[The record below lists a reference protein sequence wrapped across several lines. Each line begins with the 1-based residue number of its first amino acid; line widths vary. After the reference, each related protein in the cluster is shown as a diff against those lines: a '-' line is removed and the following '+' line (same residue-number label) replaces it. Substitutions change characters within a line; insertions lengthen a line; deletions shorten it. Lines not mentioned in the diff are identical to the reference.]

1 MEPEARL
8 SRRRLLRAASA
19 AAVVG
24 GAGSAVAP
32 APVGAQLAGAQLRRV
47 ASRPIKPGGEA
58 VPVVGLGSW
67 ITFNVGN
74 DRQGRDA
81 CAEVMRAF
89 FASGGRMIDS
99 SPMYGSSQAVIGAGL
114 KKLGMPG
121 VLFAATKVWTASGA
135 SGPAQIE
142 ESRLLWGVEKFDLLQ
157 VHNILAWEKHLETLR
172 AMKAAGRVRYIGVTT
187 SHGMR
192 HAEIERI
199 MATQPIDFVQVTYN
213 VADRE
218 VEQRILPLA
227 AEKGMAVIANR
238 PFREGALI
246 EELKNRK
253 LPDFAAEIDCAGWPQ
268 FLLKFIV
275 SHPAITCAIPATSR
289 VDHVVENM
297 GAALGRAPDPAM
309 RQRMAA
315 YVRGL

>member
-1 MEPEARL
+1 MTPQSTL
-8 SRRRLLRAASA
+8 TRRHLLGA
-19 AAVVG
+19 AAALAGGTAAG
-24 GAGSAVAP
+24 GALSSAP
-32 APVGAQLAGAQLRRV
+32 AAAQLRRV
-47 ASRPIKPGGEA
+47 ASRPITPGGEA
-58 VPVVGLGSW
+58 IPVVGLGSW

-74 DRQGRDA
+74 DPQARAGV
-81 CAEVMRAF
+81 AEVMRAF
-89 FASGGRMIDS
+89 FASGGRMIES
-99 SPMYGSSQAVIGAGL
+99 SPMYGSSQAAIGAGL
-114 KKLGMPG
+114 RKLGMPG

-142 ESRLLWGVEKFDLLQ
+142 ESRGLWGVEKFDLLQ
-157 VHNILAWEKHLETLR
+157 VHNILAWEKHLETLS

-213 VADRE
+213 IADRD

-246 EELKNRK
+246 AELKNRK
-253 LPDFAAEIDCAGWPQ
+253 LPDFAGEIDCAGWPQ

-275 SHPAITCAIPATSR
+275 AHPAVTCAIPATSR

-309 RQRMAA
+309 RQRMAD